1 MVRDAAVLFRLEYV
15 RRNFDSEG
23 WGEGEGR
30 REKDGG
36 VFYVE

>member
-23 WGEGEGR
+23 WGEGR

-36 VFYVE
+36 VFYVG